1 MCATCGGNG
10 GVGEPCGEDWIWAFY
25 MQSLHKF
32 WSFLFFIH
40 KNFRISSLL
49 WLKVDSSCRYQIL
62 GFYPTSNFL
71 SLFTEVD
78 GRTGLDKSSKQE
90 WRNNLNKLRVSVV
103 VYERHSCQV
112 EATLGRKAR
121 VEFLTPY
128 VLFED
133 DLYMILCESLSLF
146 GDRMCK
152 EKKEEWEKF
161 W

>member
-1 MCATCGGNG
+1 M
-10 GVGEPCGEDWIWAFY
+10 
-25 MQSLHKF
+25 
-32 WSFLFFIH
+32 
-40 KNFRISSLL
+40 
-49 WLKVDSSCRYQIL
+49 
-62 GFYPTSNFL
+62 
-71 SLFTEVD
+71 
-78 GRTGLDKSSKQE
+78 
-90 WRNNLNKLRVSVV
+90 V

-152 EKKEEWEKF
+152 EKKEE
-161 W
+161 